1 MVRIR
6 CGALLFAI
14 LGMSP
19 RGLLAQPAPAPLPI
33 GEQIGACL
41 AREDPA
47 CAEPLI
53 ATLQKEAPGSTS
65 AEYSHG
71 IAEFL
76 SGRLATAHT
85 SLQRVAGSPLAP
97 AAVRERAQ
105 SYLDLVDS
113 TAEVH
118 AGAQAHKLAGGRAV
132 VYLRPGQDEVLLP
145 NLERVVG
152 KAIPKLEAAFGRV
165 PGPPIAI
172 YVYPRVADLGRVSG
186 LTVEQIRTS
195 GTIALCKYN
204 RVMITSPADL
214 VFGYD
219 WADTVAHELVHWF
232 IIKHGGPE
240 VPVWLHEGLARS
252 FEGAW
257 RDGEPL
263 ALDREERA
271 ALLAARKKGKFI
283 TLARMS
289 PSMALLPSQE
299 DTQLAFAEVH
309 HAAGW
314 LLRHAAR
321 EGDGTAVAAAGQ
333 AGRLIGYFGAGMG
346 EADALQRFA
355 QVTPATFAASW
366 RRDLQKADLKPVEHA
381 GNEPVRARPERL
393 LFRGAGPG
401 AAGTHDLS
409 TEARR
414 FAELG
419 DRLAVL
425 KRPLAAAI
433 EYRKAIAAGGAEGP
447 LLVARLGRVLLD
459 LGKTTEALEYLE
471 PAIQTHPDHAPL
483 HILVGRARVLL
494 GQYREA
500 LDALDAAALINPY
513 DPELHAFASQAYAA
527 LGQPGDAAAAKAR
540 EQLVAG
546 PTP

>member
-1 MVRIR
+1 MPAVVV
-6 CGALLFAI
+6 
-14 LGMSP
+14 
-19 RGLLAQPAPAPLPI
+19 AQAPPAVPI
-33 GEQIGACL
+33 GEQIAACL
-41 AREDPA
+41 ARENPA

-53 ATLQKEAPGSTS
+53 AALQKESPGSTS

-76 SGRLATAHT
+76 AGHLLAAHT

-97 AAVRERAQ
+97 PAVRERAQ
-105 SYLDLVDS
+105 SYLDLIDS
-113 TAEVH
+113 TSEVH
-118 AGAQAHKLAGGRAV
+118 AGAQARSVAGGRAL
-132 VYLRPGQDEVLLP
+132 VYLRPGPDEVLLP
-145 NLERVVG
+145 NLERVLSR
-152 KAIPKLEAAFGRV
+152 AIPRLEAAFGPV
-165 PGPPIAI
+165 AGAPIAI
-172 YVYPRVADLGRVSG
+172 HIYPRIADLGRASG
-186 LTVEQIRTS
+186 LTTQQIRTS

-204 RVMITSPADL
+204 RVMVTSPADL

-232 IIKHGGPE
+232 VIKRGGPQ

-252 FEGAW
+252 FEGVW
-257 RDGEPL
+257 RDADPL
-263 ALDREERA
+263 ALDRDERA
-271 ALLAARKKGKFI
+271 TLATARKKGRFI
-283 TLARMS
+283 SFARMS

-299 DTQLAFAEVH
+299 ETQLAFAEVH

-321 EGDGTAVAAAGQ
+321 EGDGTAAVAAGQ
-333 AGRLIGYFGAGMG
+333 AGRLVGYFGAGMA
-346 EADALQRFA
+346 EPEALQRFA
-355 QVTPATFAASW
+355 QVTPATFAAAW
-366 RRDLQKADLKPVEHA
+366 RRDLQKTDLKLPEHGA
-381 GNEPVRARPERL
+381 GEPLRARPGRL
-393 LFRGAGPG
+393 VFRGAGPG
-401 AAGTHDLS
+401 AAGSHDL
-409 TEARR
+409 TVEARR

-471 PAIQTHPDHAPL
+471 PAIQDHPDHAPL
-483 HILVGRARVLL
+483 HILKGRARVLL

-513 DPELHAFASQAYAA
+513 DPELHALAAQAYAA

-540 EQLVAG
+540 EQMVAG

>member
-1 MVRIR
+1 MR
-6 CGALLFAI
+6 ALWML
-14 LGMSP
+14 P
-19 RGLLAQPAPAPLPI
+19 LLVTLTTTAWAQAPARPSPLQLA
-33 GEQIGACL
+33 EQLGACL
-41 AREDPA
+41 GREDPT
-47 CAEPLI
+47 CAEPAL
-53 ATLQKEAPGSTS
+53 AALQREAPGSTTV
-65 AEYSHG
+65 AYSQG
-71 IAEFL
+71 VSEFL
-76 SGRLATAHT
+76 AGRLDLAHT
-85 SLQRVAGSPLAP
+85 TLQRVAGSALAP
-97 AAVRERAQ
+97 TAVRERAQ

-118 AGAQAHKLAGGRAV
+118 AGTQAHKIAGGRVV
-132 VYLRPGQDEVLLP
+132 VYLRPGPDEVLLP
-145 NLERVVG
+145 WLERVLA
-152 KAIPKLEAAFGRV
+152 KALPKMEAAFGRV
-165 PGPPIAI
+165 QGGPIAV
-172 YVYPRVADLGRVSG
+172 YVYPRLSDLGRVSG

-219 WADTVAHELVHWF
+219 WADTIAHELVHWF
-232 IIKHGGPE
+232 IIKHGGAE
-240 VPVWLHEGLARS
+240 VPIWLHEGLARA

-257 RDGEPL
+257 RDADPL
-263 ALDREERA
+263 ALDRDERQT
-271 ALLAARKKGKFI
+271 LLGARKKSHFI

-314 LLRHAAR
+314 LLRHAAK
-321 EGDGTAVAAAGQ
+321 EGDGTALAAAGQ
-333 AGRLIGYFGAGMG
+333 AGRLIGYFGSGMG
-346 EADALQRFA
+346 EADALTRFA
-355 QVTPATFAASW
+355 QLTPAGFATAW
-366 RRDLQKADLKPVEHA
+366 RRDLQKAELHLGERGPGDAL
-381 GNEPVRARPERL
+381 RPRPKRL
-393 LFRGAGPG
+393 VFRGAGPG
-401 AAGTHDLS
+401 GGGLHEVGA
-409 TEARR
+409 EAKR

-433 EYRKAIAAGGAEGP
+433 EYRKAIAAGGTDGP

-459 LGKTTEALEYLE
+459 LGKTAEAMEYLE
-471 PAIQTHPDHAPL
+471 PALQDHPDHAPL

-500 LDALDAAALINPY
+500 LDALDMAALLNPY
-513 DPELHAFASQAYAA
+513 DPELHGLASQAFAA

-540 EQLVAG
+540 ELLVG
-546 PTP
+546 GTTP